1 MNMKKLTSSMII
13 CISLAG
19 CTTQWVPATSN
30 PVPFSEAKVECR
42 LSALQQFPIKNEVAQ
57 RSTLQM
63 VQQPCI
69 NKEQCGKNGYYSQ
82 NVPMVESYVTDV
94 NKGSRSEFYYDCMH
108 QKGWKQITK
117 SLL

>member
-1 MNMKKLTSSMII
+1 MKKLTSSIII
-13 CISLAG
+13 CLSLAG

-30 PVPFSEAKVECR
+30 PVPFSEAKVECK
-42 LSALQQFPIKNEVAQ
+42 LSALQQFPVKNEVAQ
-57 RSTLQM
+57 RSTMKM

-69 NKEQCGKNGYYSQ
+69 NKDQCGKNGYYSQ
-82 NVPMVESYVTDV
+82 NVPVTESYVMDV
-94 NKGSRSEFYYDCMH
+94 NEGSRRESYHGCMQ